1 MIIFKNP
8 VSLVLVLL
16 LLSGQLGLAQ
26 HNSRIESFKGLSY
39 PEKYWV
45 LAHPFIAGKTYYITK
60 EAKKMAAQ
68 VAEYNSI
75 DKDSNGGQ
83 MDAFRHAVWMALLV
97 QKIAPKKAQKL
108 GKAHEKGNYRDFKKN
123 LVEEGAVPDKISSEM
138 DLWNN
143 MAGILIGKQNREA
156 SKDSLKHLV
165 IEAVNAGKMR
175 IIKKDKNGNFLDE
188 DSRIISAES
197 LTGKWENNKCL
208 VPSDYKP

>member
-1 MIIFKNP
+1 M
-8 VSLVLVLL
+8 LL
-16 LLSGQLGLAQ
+16 LLLLFNQLALAQ
-26 HNSRIESFKGLSY
+26 DNSRIKSFKSLSY

-45 LAHPFIAGKTYYITK
+45 LTHPFIAGKTYYITR
-60 EAKKMAAQ
+60 EAEKMAAQ
-68 VAEYNSI
+68 AAEQNSI

-97 QKIAPKKAQKL
+97 QEIAPRKAREL
-108 GKAHEKGNYRDFKKN
+108 GKAHEKRNYRDFKKN

-165 IEAVNAGKMR
+165 IEAINAGEMR
-175 IIKKDKNGNFLDE
+175 IIKKNKYGNFLDE
-188 DSRIISAES
+188 NGRIISAES
-197 LTGKWENNKCL
+197 LAGKWENNKCL
-208 VPSDYKP
+208 VPSDYKR